1 MIFAGRETQFY
12 WTSWKVRL
20 FASLLLVGNDWGSAN
35 WTHTCASG
43 LLNLRCKEA
52 GSGGGQRQ
60 PNPDSVAAG
69 GMLCAGVESGTGLV
83 AQGMDSSGTE
93 EAASVLTGPVP
104 CCDVGCAF
112 NFILAH
118 FLSLPLHPSAVT
130 LGATT
135 WPFTTFLLQQPGL
148 DSLFFFKKKHQFS
161 FISIQRI
168 KIDLIY
174 LSFICYNDLEN
185 QLLINV

>member
-1 MIFAGRETQFY
+1 M
-12 WTSWKVRL
+12 
-20 FASLLLVGNDWGSAN
+20 GNDWGSAN

-60 PNPDSVAAG
+60 PNPDSGAAG